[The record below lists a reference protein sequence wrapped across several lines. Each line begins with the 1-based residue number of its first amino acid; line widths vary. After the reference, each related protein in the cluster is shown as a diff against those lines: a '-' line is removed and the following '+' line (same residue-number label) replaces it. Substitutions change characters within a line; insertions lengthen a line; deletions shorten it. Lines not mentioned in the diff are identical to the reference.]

1 MLSRILLLLVF
12 HYVTASLLKV
22 NPDSDEWIRY
32 GRDLSVTCTYSSK
45 HQEIIQLFHDNSVV
59 KVSDQVTITSETFTE
74 DDGKQT
80 TVFKYVKT
88 DVNFGDSGTYECR
101 ADNMKK
107 SVKIQVVQGRL
118 KIFPKTERVI
128 AFQGERV
135 TLTCE
140 YQGSHRLHVMWSS
153 NSGRDLKKSG
163 FVIGS
168 IVRSGENIL
177 TKVDISKSSASFSD
191 SGEYSCNAGPFSKT
205 VTLEVYQGECSNN
218 LVTGP
223 DGIADNH
230 MTASSYYEDSVYVDS
245 PDRARLNLE
254 DERVQRENG
263 NFVILGGGWMADGQS
278 KSQWIQVEFKAQSV
292 VRSILTQGRFEE
304 RCCNKSDWITEFKV
318 HFSQDGIVWHKYKDQ
333 SGNDLYFRANSDA
346 DSFVENDLPSPM
358 ITKFIRIYPTA
369 WHGKIAL
376 RLEIKGCLIP
386 QNLRIKNPVQRII
399 NLPVPKALEIS
410 CEYTGPRKDELFWSK
425 NFVRMGTESGF
436 RRTSLEQL
444 SGGRVTIT
452 DTIVKQTTDYLDSGN
467 YTCFVPNSTFSET
480 VTVHAMKLDKSPKIE
495 RYWVSSQNAVQLSC
509 EYRSINQRDFTW
521 EYSGVN
527 IHNRQ
532 FQISRDI
539 KRSDGAI
546 FVTSSI
552 HKSYAE
558 ATDSGNYTCRIGEMS
573 RSWEVNVLTVN
584 GNGSWQA
591 ITPNKTMYLECDVKG
606 LPNDAPFQM
615 FWTKEGVPLKEV
627 DSNGRM
633 NYFPNSRTLQI
644 IRTQPSDAG
653 KYECNILLEVGTPA
667 QQQVSITKEIYA
679 PPRTMIDGMKTIN
692 VGDSLHMYCK
702 TSGYPPPSI
711 VWKKNQK
718 SLSELASRVT
728 FLPYGGLEN
737 GHLVVFDVSGSEAGE
752 YTCEAKS
759 DYFKSAESRLQVEVK
774 EVSLATS
781 PPLLIA
787 IIVGSVVV
795 CFAII
800 CCGVYVKCNRRA
812 KKKNYAYDTDS
823 LERLRQ
829 SRPRLPRNNTF
840 EEDQPK
846 LMKLIADEN
855 HFYSKRPPMSS
866 PPLSVASQRSVG
878 TFESVSYE
886 REPFRPKLA
895 TPDPTLT
902 DDEEGYNTGST
913 REKVRFS
920 FEDIK

>member
-1 MLSRILLLLVF
+1 MFSRILLLLVY
-12 HYVTASLLKV
+12 HRVTASLLTIS
-22 NPDSDEWIRY
+22 PESDEWIRY
-32 GRDLSVTCTYSSK
+32 GRDLSVTCTFSSK
-45 HQEIIQLFHDNSVV
+45 HQEKIQLFHDDNVIQ
-59 KVSDQVTITSETFTE
+59 VSDQVTTTLETFTE
-74 DDGKQT
+74 ADEKQT
-80 TVFKYVKT
+80 TVFKYLKT
-88 DVNFGDSGTYECR
+88 DVNFDDSGTYECR
-101 ADNMKK
+101 ADNKK
-107 SVKIQVVQGRL
+107 KNVKIQVVKGRL

-140 YQGSHRLHVMWSS
+140 YQGSHRLDVRWSS
-153 NSGRDLKKSG
+153 SSGRDLKQSG

-168 IVRSGENIL
+168 IVKSGDHIL
-177 TKVDISKSSASFSD
+177 TKVDISKTSASFSD
-191 SGEYSCNAGPFSKT
+191 SGEYSCTAGPFSKT

-223 DGIADNH
+223 HGVADSH
-230 MTASSYYEDSVYVDS
+230 LTASSFYEDSVYVDG

-254 DERVQRENG
+254 DEKVQRENG
-263 NFVILGGGWMADGQS
+263 NFVILGGGWMADEKS

-304 RCCNKSDWITEFKV
+304 RCCNQSDWVTEFKV
-318 HFSQDGIVWHKYKDQ
+318 HFSQDGIVWLKYKDQ
-333 SGNDLYFRANSDA
+333 SGNDLYFRANDDA
-346 DSFVENDLPSPM
+346 NTIVENDLPSPI
-358 ITKFIRIYPTA
+358 ITKYIRIYPTA
-369 WHGKIAL
+369 WHNKIAL

-386 QNLRIKNPVQRII
+386 QNLRIKNPVQGVI
-399 NLPVPKALEIS
+399 NLPVPMALKIS
-410 CEYTGPRKDELFWSK
+410 CEYTGPKKDILFWSK
-425 NFVRMGTESGF
+425 NFVRMETVSGF
-436 RRTSLEQL
+436 RRTSVEQL

-452 DTIVKQTTDYLDSGN
+452 DTIIKQKTEYLDSGN
-467 YTCFVPNSTFSET
+467 YTCFVPNSTFSAT
-480 VTVHAMKLDKSPKIE
+480 VTVHAMKLDKNPKIE

-527 IHNRQ
+527 INNRQ

-539 KRSDGAI
+539 KKSEGAI

-552 HKSYAE
+552 HKPYAE

-573 RSWEVNVLTVN
+573 RSWEVNVLSVN

-606 LPNDAPFQM
+606 LPKDALYQM

-627 DSNGRM
+627 DANGRM

-711 VWKKNQK
+711 VWKKNHK
-718 SLSELASRVT
+718 SLSELSSRVT

-795 CFAII
+795 CLAII
-800 CCGVYVKCNRRA
+800 CCGMYVKCNQRA

-846 LMKLIADEN
+846 LIKLIEEN

-866 PPLSVASQRSVG
+866 PPPSVASQRSVG

-895 TPDPTLT
+895 TPDPTLS
-902 DDEEGYNTGST
+902 DEEEGYNTGST